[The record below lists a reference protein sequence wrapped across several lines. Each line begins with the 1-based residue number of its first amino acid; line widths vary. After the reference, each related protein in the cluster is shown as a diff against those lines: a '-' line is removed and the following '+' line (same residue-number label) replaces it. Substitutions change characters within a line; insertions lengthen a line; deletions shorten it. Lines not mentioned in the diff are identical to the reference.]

1 MRPSSLRQAKRLSAL
16 LLILPSLLLSACTGG
31 GDITSDE
38 PETTLSPETT
48 AVITEEETTLPEV
61 TTEEPAE
68 PVVKKLVLGGG
79 GAGVKTYTAA
89 FSLVDKKNPKCIVL
103 CTAGRDTVSNIDSYV
118 GTMRG
123 YTRNVEAIALSTTLY
138 TEEELREK
146 ILSADLICV
155 GGGQSE
161 YMMSTWQQF
170 GVDKLLIEA
179 YNKGIVC
186 FGGSAGGMC
195 WTYAGW
201 NDFYGLPD
209 STYKFFYGLD
219 VLNVYYGPHY
229 SSSAY
234 WGLFDSG
241 LKKETSPKYN
251 IGYAM
256 ENGTALVF
264 IDGQIVKSIR
274 EAGTEKI
281 WQFDFVDGKWKKSE
295 FAYTD

>member
-1 MRPSSLRQAKRLSAL
+1 MTCFAL
-16 LLILPSLLLSACTGG
+16 LLTACTGG
-31 GDITSDE
+31 GGTSSEDVTTSSPDTTAAETAEITSI
-38 PETTLSPETT
+38 PEE
-48 AVITEEETTLPEV
+48 
-61 TTEEPAE
+61 TTEEPSE
-68 PVVKKLVLGGG
+68 PVVRKLVLGGG
-79 GAGVKTYTAA
+79 GAGAKTYKAA

-103 CTAGRDTVSNIDSYV
+103 CTAGRDTVENIESYT
-118 GTMRG
+118 GSMRA
-123 YTRNVEAIALSTTLY
+123 YTKNIEAIALSTHLY
-138 TEEELREK
+138 TEDELREK
-146 ILSADLICV
+146 ILSADLILV

-229 SSSAY
+229 SNSAL
-234 WGLFDSG
+234 WAQFDVGLRR
-241 LKKETSPKYN
+241 ETSPKYN
-251 IGYAM
+251 VGYAM

-264 IDGQIVKSIR
+264 IDGKVVKSIR
-274 EAGTEKI
+274 ENGNEKI
-281 WQFDFVDGKWKKSE
+281 YQFDYANGKWNKSE
-295 FAYTD
+295 FAYID